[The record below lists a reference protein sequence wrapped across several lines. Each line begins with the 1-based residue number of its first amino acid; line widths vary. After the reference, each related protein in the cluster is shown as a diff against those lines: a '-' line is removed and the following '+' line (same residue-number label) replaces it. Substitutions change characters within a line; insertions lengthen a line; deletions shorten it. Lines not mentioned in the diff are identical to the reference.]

1 MSKSLMESWMDP
13 QAGEKRHEE
22 TMISH
27 WFPWFPPPTERR
39 FQILWPQTSAP
50 STASAGVV
58 QNSTFSSRA
67 SYISRSCHNCVVVD
81 LQNQTFNDV
90 ENICVHRVHMFIL
103 WLHAEME
110 KSIENPS
117 KLMYTRLHGCVSAE
131 RVCVYYIY
139 MFTSY
144 HIMYSWYFWCI
155 HLHWPWLPRLWCEGS
170 APGPHLHAEGHSS
183 PDGDKQ
189 TYGGSEPSEMRTL
202 YAVNQLKAT
211 RDENLD
217 QLNSKATIQWEY

>member
-139 MFTSY
+139 ICLHLIILCILDIFGAFIYTGPGYPACGVKDRLQARTCMPKATALLMVTNKLTGGLNHQKCGLYMQWTS
-144 HIMYSWYFWCI
+144 WK
-155 HLHWPWLPRLWCEGS
+155 PR
-170 APGPHLHAEGHSS
+170 
-183 PDGDKQ
+183 
-189 TYGGSEPSEMRTL
+189 EMRIST
-202 YAVNQLKAT
+202 N
-211 RDENLD
+211 
-217 QLNSKATIQWEY
+217 